1 MNKQIFIAGLL
12 LSVGLHA
19 IFLWPVITNRTVPVV
34 PKKSDSVSVRE
45 LEAEKVVT
53 PIAERARKLEV
64 KTEPEPQAK
73 SEPKP
78 EAKPES
84 KPEVTTDPKPEVK
97 PASQPE
103 PAPKPAPEP
112 QPAMEP
118 EVVLESAPA
127 PEMPAVSKVVA
138 EPEPAPIPTP
148 EPAPIPTPEPA
159 PTPTPEPAPTPTP
172 ERQAPPPSLASQPAQ
187 LFRPAVSVQPAIES
201 VPIAERVVEPVLPE
215 RKPTQPLAPAPRSAV
230 RIDHPPAVETVTT
243 QTPVSQSGPALV
255 KEPASR
261 FVIPSL
267 SSKHR
272 TTRSLHPIAP
282 APLAMRSNPPQQ
294 LPQRSQIQVQPE
306 TQVQPVQQFA
316 APSTQDVGTNDSVGL
331 TAPPNSAAQRST
343 SGVLADRGVLRQGS
357 FEPPQDPV
365 ARIAWGEASQA
376 LRTMDMGRMVLVIVD
391 AELKIVGG
399 IDGTG
404 GNWQRTSIPSDLSTY
419 SNRVRVVDHIP
430 GFSIPRS
437 VCESTEHLAVI
448 IPVGLERRI
457 EKAMDT
463 AAKRAGLQRQQ
474 VAACYGTLISN
485 RAGLEFAID
494 RVERRNKL

>member
-1 MNKQIFIAGLL
+1 
-12 LSVGLHA
+12 
-19 IFLWPVITNRTVPVV
+19 
-34 PKKSDSVSVRE
+34 
-45 LEAEKVVT
+45 
-53 PIAERARKLEV
+53 
-64 KTEPEPQAK
+64 
-73 SEPKP
+73 
-78 EAKPES
+78 
-84 KPEVTTDPKPEVK
+84 
-97 PASQPE
+97 
-103 PAPKPAPEP
+103 
-112 QPAMEP
+112 MEP
-118 EVVLESAPA
+118 EVVLEPAPV
-127 PEMPAVSKVVA
+127 PEMPAAPNVVA
-138 EPEPAPIPTP
+138 AAEPAPIPT
-148 EPAPIPTPEPA
+148 TEPA
-159 PTPTPEPAPTPTP
+159 PTVTPV
-172 ERQAPPPSLASQPAQ
+172 RQAPPPSQASQPAQ

-201 VPIAERVVEPVLPE
+201 APIAEIVVEPVVPV
-215 RKPTQPLAPAPRSAV
+215 RKPTRPLAPAPRSAV
-230 RIDHPPAVETVTT
+230 RIDHPPAVETVTM
-243 QTPVSQSGPALV
+243 QTPVSQSAPAPV

-282 APLAMRSNPPQQ
+282 APVAMRSNPQQQ

-306 TQVQPVQQFA
+306 TQVQPIQQFA
-316 APSTQDVGTNDSVGL
+316 TPSTQDVGTSDSVGMS
-331 TAPPNSAAQRST
+331 APPNSAAQRST

-399 IDGTG
+399 IDGTS

-437 VCESTEHLAVI
+437 VCDSTEHLAVI

-457 EKAMDT
+457 EKAMDA

-494 RVERRNKL
+494 RVERRN

>member
-53 PIAERARKLEV
+53 PIAEPARKLEV

-78 EAKPES
+78 EAKPEPKHEAKPES
-84 KPEVTTDPKPEVK
+84 KPEVTTEPKREVK
-97 PASQPE
+97 SASQPE

-138 EPEPAPIPTP
+138 APEPAPIPTP
-148 EPAPIPTPEPA
+148 EPA
-159 PTPTPEPAPTPTP
+159 PAPTPTP
-172 ERQAPPPSLASQPAQ
+172 ERQAPPPSQASQPAQ

-201 VPIAERVVEPVLPE
+201 VPIAEIVVEPVLPE
-215 RKPTQPLAPAPRSAV
+215 RKPTQPLAPAPLSAV

-243 QTPVSQSGPALV
+243 QTPVSQSAPALV

-294 LPQRSQIQVQPE
+294 LPQRSQIQVQTE

-316 APSTQDVGTNDSVGL
+316 APSKQDVGTNDSVGL

-494 RVERRNKL
+494 RVERRN

>member
-1 MNKQIFIAGLL
+1 MNKRIFIAGLL
-12 LSVGLHA
+12 LSVGLHT
-19 IFLWPVITNRTVPVV
+19 IFLWPAITNRTVSVV
-34 PKKSDSVSVRE
+34 AKKSDSVSVRE

-53 PIAERARKLEV
+53 PIAEPARKLEV

-78 EAKPES
+78 EEKPEPKQEAKPES
-84 KPEVTTDPKPEVK
+84 KPEVTTEPKPEAK

-103 PAPKPAPEP
+103 PAL
-112 QPAMEP
+112 EP

-127 PEMPAVSKVVA
+127 PEMPAVSKVVVA
-138 EPEPAPIPTP
+138 PEPAPI
-148 EPAPIPTPEPA
+148 
-159 PTPTPEPAPTPTP
+159 PTP
-172 ERQAPPPSLASQPAQ
+172 ERQAPPPSQASQPAQ

-215 RKPTQPLAPAPRSAV
+215 RKPTQPLAPAPLSAV

-243 QTPVSQSGPALV
+243 QTPVSQSAPALV

-294 LPQRSQIQVQPE
+294 LPQRSQIQVQTE

-316 APSTQDVGTNDSVGL
+316 APSKQDVGTNDSVGL

-399 IDGTG
+399 IDGTR

-494 RVERRNKL
+494 RVERRN

>member
-1 MNKQIFIAGLL
+1 
-12 LSVGLHA
+12 
-19 IFLWPVITNRTVPVV
+19 
-34 PKKSDSVSVRE
+34 
-45 LEAEKVVT
+45 
-53 PIAERARKLEV
+53 
-64 KTEPEPQAK
+64 
-73 SEPKP
+73 
-78 EAKPES
+78 
-84 KPEVTTDPKPEVK
+84 
-97 PASQPE
+97 
-103 PAPKPAPEP
+103 
-112 QPAMEP
+112 
-118 EVVLESAPA
+118 
-127 PEMPAVSKVVA
+127 MPAAPNVVA
-138 EPEPAPIPTP
+138 AAEPAPIPTP
-148 EPAPIPTPEPA
+148 EPA
-159 PTPTPEPAPTPTP
+159 PAPTPTP
-172 ERQAPPPSLASQPAQ
+172 ERQAPPPSQASQPAQ

-243 QTPVSQSGPALV
+243 QTPVSQSAPALV

-294 LPQRSQIQVQPE
+294 LPQRSQIQVQTE

-316 APSTQDVGTNDSVGL
+316 APSKQDVGTNDSVGL

-399 IDGTG
+399 IDGTR

-494 RVERRNKL
+494 RVERRN

>member
-1 MNKQIFIAGLL
+1 MNKRIFIAGLL
-12 LSVGLHA
+12 LSVGLHT
-19 IFLWPVITNRTVPVV
+19 IFLWSAITNRTAPVV
-34 PKKSDSVSVRE
+34 PKQSESVSVRE

-53 PIAERARKLEV
+53 ANAEPARKLEV
-64 KTEPEPQAK
+64 KTEPEPEAK

-78 EAKPES
+78 EPKPEL
-84 KPEVTTDPKPEVK
+84 KPEVTAEPKPEPK
-97 PASQPE
+97 PELKPE
-103 PAPKPAPEP
+103 VTAEPKPEPAPEP

-118 EVVLESAPA
+118 EVVLEPAPA
-127 PEMPAVSKVVA
+127 PEMPAVLKVVA
-138 EPEPAPIPTP
+138 APEPAPIPT
-148 EPAPIPTPEPA
+148 TVPA
-159 PTPTPEPAPTPTP
+159 PTVTPV
-172 ERQAPPPSLASQPAQ
+172 RQAPPPPLASQPAQ
-187 LFRPAVSVQPAIES
+187 LFSPAVSVQPAIE
-201 VPIAERVVEPVLPE
+201 PALIAESVVEPVLPV
-215 RKPTQPLAPAPRSAV
+215 RKPTRPLAPAPRSAV

-243 QTPVSQSGPALV
+243 QAPFAQSAPAPVE
-255 KEPASR
+255 EPASR

-267 SSKHR
+267 SSRHR

-282 APLAMRSNPPQQ
+282 APVAMKSNPPQQ
-294 LPQRSQIQVQPE
+294 LPLRSQLQVQPV
-306 TQVQPVQQFA
+306 TQAQPVQQFA
-316 APSTQDVGTNDSVGL
+316 TPSTQDVGTNDSVGM
-331 TAPPNSAAQRST
+331 TAPPNSATHRPS

-399 IDGTG
+399 IDGTS

-437 VCESTEHLAVI
+437 VCDSTEHLAVI

-457 EKAMDT
+457 EKAMVA

-474 VAACYGTLISN
+474 VAACYGTLISE
-485 RAGLEFAID
+485 RTGLEFAID
-494 RVERRNKL
+494 RVERRN

>member
-1 MNKQIFIAGLL
+1 MNKRIFIAGLL
-12 LSVGLHA
+12 LSVGLHT
-19 IFLWPVITNRTVPVV
+19 IFLWPAITNRTVPVV
-34 PKKSDSVSVRE
+34 AKKSDSVSVRE

-53 PIAERARKLEV
+53 PNAEPARKLEV

-73 SEPKP
+73 SEAKPEAKPEVKPEVKP

-84 KPEVTTDPKPEVK
+84 KPEVTTEPKPEAK

-103 PAPKPAPEP
+103 PAPKP

-118 EVVLESAPA
+118 EVVLEPAPV
-127 PEMPAVSKVVA
+127 PEMPAAPNVVA
-138 EPEPAPIPTP
+138 AAEPAPIPTP
-148 EPAPIPTPEPA
+148 EPA
-159 PTPTPEPAPTPTP
+159 PAPTPTP
-172 ERQAPPPSLASQPAQ
+172 ERQAPPPSQASQPAQ

-201 VPIAERVVEPVLPE
+201 VPIAEIVVEPVLPE

-243 QTPVSQSGPALV
+243 QTPVSQSAPALV

-294 LPQRSQIQVQPE
+294 LPQRSQIQVQTE

-316 APSTQDVGTNDSVGL
+316 APSKQDVGTNDSVGL

-494 RVERRNKL
+494 RVERRN

>member
-1 MNKQIFIAGLL
+1 MNKRIFIAGLL
-12 LSVGLHA
+12 LSVGLHT
-19 IFLWPVITNRTVPVV
+19 IFLWPAITNRTVPVV
-34 PKKSDSVSVRE
+34 AKKSDSVSVRE
-45 LEAEKVVT
+45 LEAEKIVT
-53 PIAERARKLEV
+53 PNAEPARKLEV

-73 SEPKP
+73 SEVKP

-84 KPEVTTDPKPEVK
+84 KPEVTTEPKPEAK

-103 PAPKPAPEP
+103 PAPKP

-118 EVVLESAPA
+118 EVVLEPAPV
-127 PEMPAVSKVVA
+127 PEMPAAPNVVA
-138 EPEPAPIPTP
+138 AAEPAPIPT
-148 EPAPIPTPEPA
+148 TEPA
-159 PTPTPEPAPTPTP
+159 PTVTPV
-172 ERQAPPPSLASQPAQ
+172 RQAPPPSQASQPAQ

-201 VPIAERVVEPVLPE
+201 APIAEIVVEPVVPV
-215 RKPTQPLAPAPRSAV
+215 RKPTRPLAPAPRSAV
-230 RIDHPPAVETVTT
+230 RIDHPPAVEIVTT
-243 QTPVSQSGPALV
+243 QTPVSQSAPAPV

-282 APLAMRSNPPQQ
+282 APVAMRSNPQQQ

-306 TQVQPVQQFA
+306 TQVQPIQQFA
-316 APSTQDVGTNDSVGL
+316 TPSTQDVGTSDSVGMS
-331 TAPPNSAAQRST
+331 APPNSAAQRST

-399 IDGTG
+399 IDGTS

-437 VCESTEHLAVI
+437 VCDSTEHLAVI

-457 EKAMDT
+457 EKAMDA

-494 RVERRNKL
+494 RVERRN

>member
-127 PEMPAVSKVVA
+127 PEMPAVRKVVA
-138 EPEPAPIPTP
+138 EPEPAPI
-148 EPAPIPTPEPA
+148 
-159 PTPTPEPAPTPTP
+159 PTPEPAPTPTP
-172 ERQAPPPSLASQPAQ
+172 ERQAPPPSQASQPAQ

-243 QTPVSQSGPALV
+243 QTPVSQSAPAPV

-316 APSTQDVGTNDSVGL
+316 APSKQDVGTNDSVGL

-399 IDGTG
+399 IDGTS

>member
-53 PIAERARKLEV
+53 PIAEPARKLEV

-78 EAKPES
+78 EEKPEPKQEAKPES
-84 KPEVTTDPKPEVK
+84 KPEVTTEPKPEAK

-103 PAPKPAPEP
+103 PAPEPAPKP

-118 EVVLESAPA
+118 EVVLEPAPV
-127 PEMPAVSKVVA
+127 PEMPAAPNVVA
-138 EPEPAPIPTP
+138 AAEPAPIPTP
-148 EPAPIPTPEPA
+148 EPA
-159 PTPTPEPAPTPTP
+159 PAPTPTP
-172 ERQAPPPSLASQPAQ
+172 ERQAPPPSQASQPAQ

-243 QTPVSQSGPALV
+243 QTPVSQSAPALV

-294 LPQRSQIQVQPE
+294 LPQRSQIQVQTE

-316 APSTQDVGTNDSVGL
+316 APSKQDVGTNDSVGL
-331 TAPPNSAAQRST
+331 TAPLNSAAQRST

-485 RAGLEFAID
+485 RAGLEFTID
-494 RVERRNKL
+494 RVERRN

>member
-53 PIAERARKLEV
+53 PIAEPARKLEV

-78 EAKPES
+78 EAKPEPKHEAKPES
-84 KPEVTTDPKPEVK
+84 KPEVTTEPKPEVK
-97 PASQPE
+97 RASQPE

-127 PEMPAVSKVVA
+127 PEMPAVRKVVA

-148 EPAPIPTPEPA
+148 E
-159 PTPTPEPAPTPTP
+159 
-172 ERQAPPPSLASQPAQ
+172 RQAPPPSLVSQPAQ

-243 QTPVSQSGPALV
+243 QTPVSQSAPALV

-331 TAPPNSAAQRST
+331 TAPPNSAAQRSS

-399 IDGTG
+399 IDGTS